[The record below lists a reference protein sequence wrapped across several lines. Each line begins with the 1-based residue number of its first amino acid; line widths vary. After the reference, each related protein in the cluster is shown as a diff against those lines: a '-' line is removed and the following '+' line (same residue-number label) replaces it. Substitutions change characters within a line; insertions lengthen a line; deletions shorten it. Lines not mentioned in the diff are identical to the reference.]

1 MQVSQARGPDVAAV
15 NPGERFAIGGQ
26 TVLLLALY
34 LFLYFPIFYIGYLSV
49 VDNSVWPFPPVFTG
63 EWYGRLMIMSDF
75 HAGLLNSVFIG
86 AGTAVLSTLFATTA
100 AIGILRYPL
109 RRRGLIVVLFLV
121 PLFVAQ
127 ILIGISTLMFNRNVL
142 GIPGN
147 IESAIVANTTY
158 SVSFAFLVILAQLVR
173 YDWRF
178 DEVAQVFGARPLRT
192 FREVTFPNIWP
203 AVLGAFIISFILG
216 FNNFEITFYNVA
228 AIPTL
233 PTIAWGTLRHGI
245 EPELYA
251 LATIVNALV
260 FLLLFVIYLLI
271 RVGALRL
278 GVPDD

>member
-1 MQVSQARGPDVAAV
+1 MPASQARGPDVAAV

-75 HAGLLNSVFIG
+75 HTGLLNSVFIG

-109 RRRGLIVVLFLV
+109 RRRGLVVVLFLV

>member
-178 DEVAQVFGARPLRT
+178 DEVAQVFGARPLRC

>member
-1 MQVSQARGPDVAAV
+1 MAAV

-109 RRRGLIVVLFLV
+109 RRRGLVVVLFLV

>member
-1 MQVSQARGPDVAAV
+1 MPASQARGPDVAAV

>member
-1 MQVSQARGPDVAAV
+1 MAAV

-75 HAGLLNSVFIG
+75 HTGLLNSVFIG

-109 RRRGLIVVLFLV
+109 RRRGLVVVLFLV

-178 DEVAQVFGARPLRT
+178 DEVAQVFGARPLRC
-192 FREVTFPNIWP
+192 FREVTFPNISGRP
-203 AVLGAFIISFILG
+203 SSAPSSLASFSVSTTSRSPSTTWRPFRRSPPSPG
-216 FNNFEITFYNVA
+216 
-228 AIPTL
+228 
-233 PTIAWGTLRHGI
+233 
-245 EPELYA
+245 EPCA
-251 LATIVNALV
+251 MASSPSFTRWRPSSMRWSSS
-260 FLLLFVIYLLI
+260 FCSSSTC
-271 RVGALRL
+271 
-278 GVPDD
+278 